1 MALTTD
7 AMADAFADP
16 SATLA
21 STQAGPRRRRRT
33 GGKDDAAAQFVP
45 GPLVPDA
52 DRSTFETTLP
62 SDPALFDSGAF
73 DPLDASHNDPDDPAH
88 RWLDGRVRE
97 MVRAARID
105 PQLDLPALDRLIDTA
120 IAEYEDLTVAGRV
133 EPLVD
138 ARRVRKAIHD
148 DVGGFGP
155 IQRLID
161 DPSIE
166 EIWINAP
173 GKVFFARNGVAEL
186 STVILREPQV
196 KDLVERMLRAS
207 GRRLD
212 LSSPFVD
219 AALATGERLHVV
231 IPDITRRHWAVNIRK
246 YVVRSR
252 RLADLVELDMI
263 TDQAARFLE
272 AAVASG
278 LNVIVSGATQ
288 AGKTTVLGALLG
300 AVPASERIITAEE
313 VFELNLAHRDVVA
326 LQTRPPSIEDRGE
339 VTLRRLVK
347 EALRMRPDRIVIGEV
362 RQAEAFDM
370 LIALNSGI
378 PGACTVHANSAR
390 EAVLKLCVLPL
401 LAGENVSPSFVVP
414 TVARAIDL
422 VVHVQRDRDG
432 RRAVSEIVGL
442 SGRVEGETVEV
453 SEIFADCGEGLTRGV
468 GYPPREERF
477 ARAGF
482 DLAQLLGG
490 AAWDS

>member
-1 MALTTD
+1 MNAAEILHTEVRELVRRRGIDPLGD
-7 AMADAFADP
+7 AVSLSSLVGEASADYLRRADAGLVPPLEDP
-16 SATLA
+16 AVAEREVVDSLA
-21 STQAGPRRRRRT
+21 GL
-33 GGKDDAAAQFVP
+33 
-45 GPLVPDA
+45 GPLQ
-52 DRSTFETTLP
+52 RYLT
-62 SDPALFDSGAF
+62 
-73 DPLDASHNDPDDPAH
+73 DD
-88 RWLDGRVRE
+88 GV
-97 MVRAARID
+97 
-105 PQLDLPALDRLIDTA
+105 
-120 IAEYEDLTVAGRV
+120 
-133 EPLVD
+133 
-138 ARRVRKAIHD
+138 
-148 DVGGFGP
+148 
-155 IQRLID
+155 
-161 DPSIE
+161 E
-166 EIWINAP
+166 EIWVNGP
-173 GKVFFARNGVAEL
+173 GRVFVARGGRPEL
-186 STVILREPQV
+186 TTTLIEPEDLRV
-196 KDLVERMLRAS
+196 LVERMLRTS

-219 AALATGERLHVV
+219 AQLPGGERLHVV
-231 IPDITRRHWAVNIRK
+231 IPPITARHWAVNIRK